1 MEMDFQFVG
10 QNIELTDPLKKYAR
24 KRVSKLIKY
33 FSQEPDKVVNAI
45 VKMEVEGERQ
55 TADIQLNGLGKFFE
69 GRSTT
74 QDMYSAIDEAVDKLS
89 RQLRQY
95 HDRMTDHR
103 KKDLN
108 GPNREMASKIIE
120 MEEGETEELSS
131 RIIQRQVM
139 TAKPMTVEEAV
150 LQLEEFGYNFFVFT
164 NQVTE
169 DINVI
174 YQRGEKNYGL
184 IETGV

>member
-10 QNIELTDPLKKYAR
+10 QNIELTDPLKKYAK
-24 KRVSKLIKY
+24 KRVKKLIKY
-33 FSQEPDKVVNAI
+33 FPLEPDKVVNAI
-45 VKMEVEGERQ
+45 VKMDVEGERQ
-55 TADIQLNGLGKFFE
+55 IAEIQLNGVGKFFE

-74 QDMYSAIDEAVDKLS
+74 QDMYSAIDEAVDKLA

-108 GPNREMASKIIE
+108 GPNREMASKVIE
-120 MEEGETEELSS
+120 MGEDDDEPSS
-131 RIIQRQVM
+131 SIIRRSIL

-150 LQLEEFGYNFFVFT
+150 LQLESLDYNFFVFT

-169 DINVI
+169 DVNVV
-174 YQRGEKNYGL
+174 YQRGENSYGL
-184 IETGV
+184 IETGI

>member
-10 QNIELTDPLKKYAR
+10 QNIELTDPLKKYAK
-24 KRVSKLIKY
+24 KRVGKLIKY
-33 FSQEPDKVVNAI
+33 FAHGPDKVVNTI

-55 TADIQLNGLGKFFE
+55 IAEIQLNGLGKFFE
-69 GRSTT
+69 GKSTT
-74 QDMYSAIDEAVDKLS
+74 EDMYSSIDEAVDKLA

-120 MEEGETEELSS
+120 MEEGDEAERNP

-139 TAKPMTVEEAV
+139 TAKPMTVDEAV
-150 LQLEEFGYNFFVFT
+150 LQMEKFRYNFFVFT

-174 YQRGEKNYGL
+174 YQRGDKNYGL